1 MLFLFVVESHLV
13 VWVVVA
19 VVVELI
25 DGNVDG
31 ACYIYIYEPKQTHT
45 HYRLIRL
52 YS

>member
-25 DGNVDG
+25 DGNVYG
-31 ACYIYIYEPKQTHT
+31 VRAIYI
-45 HYRLIRL
+45 
-52 YS
+52 